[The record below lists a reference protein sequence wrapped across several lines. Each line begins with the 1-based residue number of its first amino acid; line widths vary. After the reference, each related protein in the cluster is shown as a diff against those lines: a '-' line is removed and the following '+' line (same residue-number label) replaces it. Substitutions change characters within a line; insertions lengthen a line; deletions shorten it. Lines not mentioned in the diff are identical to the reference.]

1 MQKGSIIA
9 LSLGSQYKSEK
20 LHQII
25 QYYSNQVNKN
35 LHQLGFVY
43 IGNERVHFKASK
55 KKKVLLTNTACL
67 ARLFI
72 EFTKRSRRTQCDWAQ
87 VAAWFSFQN
96 NNNNLKHFLDT
107 RRNLNIHKTLIR
119 RADDVHKDIHKA
131 FT

>member
-1 MQKGSIIA
+1 MQKGSIVA
-9 LSLGSQYKSEK
+9 RPLGSRYMSEK
-20 LHQII
+20 LHKII
-25 QYYSNQVNKN
+25 QYYSYQVNKN
-35 LHQLGFVY
+35 LHQLGFAH
-43 IGNERVHFKASK
+43 IGNEKVHFKASRR
-55 KKKVLLTNTACL
+55 KKVLLTNTACL

-87 VAAWFSFQN
+87 VTAWFGFQD
-96 NNNNLKHFLDT
+96 NNNLKHFLDT